1 MYIMDIRVQVAPV
14 ARKENMAH
22 VLRFKTKKA
31 AVAFFEKKIATE
43 DKWVVGALKTLTDYQ
58 TEAEKATRTTINH
71 NNVGFQPRH
80 ANFCTTASTYNR
92 LYPNTMAKLRTI
104 LPHYCGQLV
113 EHCRAKGTVII
124 ERKTRSDKEA

>member
-1 MYIMDIRVQVAPV
+1 
-14 ARKENMAH
+14 MAH

-58 TEAEKATRTTINH
+58 TETEKTTRTTINH

-80 ANFCTTASTYNR
+80 ANFCTTAANYNR

-124 ERKTRSDKEA
+124 ERKTRCDKEA

>member
-1 MYIMDIRVQVAPV
+1 
-14 ARKENMAH
+14 MAN

-43 DKWVVGALKTLTDYQ
+43 DKWVVGALRTLTNYQ
-58 TEAEKATRTTINH
+58 TDEEKAARTTIHH

-80 ANFCTTASTYNR
+80 ACFCTTVAGYGR
-92 LYPNTMAKLRTI
+92 IYPGTMAKLRTI

-113 EHCRAKGTVII
+113 EHCREKGTVII
-124 ERKTRSDKEA
+124 ERKTRADKEA